1 MFRNRPRGRA
11 GFTLIELLVV
21 IAIIGILVGLLMS
34 AVQRAR
40 DAARRIQTSNN
51 LHQLGIACHLYNT
64 DNGLLPSE
72 VLSGGSY
79 TLLLT
84 SYIEQANQNT
94 SSPTPVAVFLCAS
107 RHSSP
112 TSPWLDFG
120 YDSAPGSPQ
129 AGTTGIPIFAAPSG
143 VGIEGI
149 VGGSSNTLLL
159 SIMCAGNAPATTPLA
174 SGTNWANSKGGV
186 SSSGKF
192 YNDLRAQTQ
201 TGIGGPYPSI
211 PSLYG
216 DAHVSN
222 IPVST
227 SYGPQLWSY
236 NNTTAFTAP

>member
-1 MFRNRPRGRA
+1 MTQRQPRGRA

-64 DNGLLPSE
+64 DNGTLPSE
-72 VLSGGSY
+72 ALTGQSY
-79 TLLLT
+79 TISLT
-84 SYIEQANQNT
+84 NYIEQANQST
-94 SSPTPVAVFLCAS
+94 TTAAGQAAVTPVAVFLCAS

-120 YDSAPGSPQ
+120 YDTSSG
-129 AGTTGIPIFAAPSG
+129 GTPILAATSG

-159 SIMCAGNAPATTPLA
+159 SIMCAGNAPAITPLP
-174 SGTNWANSKGGV
+174 SGTTWANSKGGV
-186 SSSGKF
+186 ASSGKF
-192 YNDLRAQTQ
+192 QNDLRNQGY

-222 IPVST
+222 IPTST
-227 SYGPQLWSY
+227 TYGPYLWPY
-236 NNTTAFTAP
+236 TNTQAFTAP